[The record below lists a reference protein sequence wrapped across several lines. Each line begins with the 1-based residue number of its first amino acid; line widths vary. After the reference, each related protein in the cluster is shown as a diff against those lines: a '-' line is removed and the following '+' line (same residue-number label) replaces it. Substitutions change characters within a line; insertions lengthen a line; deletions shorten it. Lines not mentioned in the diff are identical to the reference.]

1 MVFDAGG
8 ELPKPKRTANNR
20 FRFGSFNH
28 ARKLTQST
36 IELFCKVMNAN
47 PESELVLKSISFC
60 EPAEKQRIRQRF
72 VDAGLESERLVLLGL
87 G

>member
-1 MVFDAGG
+1 MVVIWPSILAVNYRCQNA
-8 ELPKPKRTANNR
+8 LNSR

-36 IELFCKVMNAN
+36 IDLFCKVMAKN
-47 PESELVLKSISFC
+47 PESELALKSISFC

-72 VDAGLESERLVLLGL
+72 EQAGLKVKD
-87 G
+87 